1 MSKALEMLEQAP
13 ILPVLVIER
22 VEDAVPL
29 AKALVAGGLPVL
41 EVTLRTDAALESIAR
56 IKGEVEGVICGA
68 GTVNHR
74 GFVDSLKQVNADF
87 AVAPGY
93 TKSLGDALRDADIPL
108 VPGIATASELM
119 VCLDEG
125 YACCKFFPAEAN
137 GGVKALKSLAGP
149 FPEARFCPTGGI
161 TPANLSDY
169 LSLSSVVTAGGSW
182 VAPKDAIAGGDWGLI
197 ESLAAK
203 AVAIAR

>member
-1 MSKALEMLEQAP
+1 MSKVLEVLEQAP

-41 EVTLRTDAALESIAR
+41 EVTLRTDAALEAIAR
-56 IKGEVEGVICGA
+56 IKGEVEGVVCGA
-68 GTVNHR
+68 GTVNHG
-74 GFVDSLKQVNADF
+74 GFADSLKKVEADF
-87 AVAPGY
+87 AVSPGY
-93 TKSLGDALRDADIPL
+93 TKSLGEALRDAEIPL
-108 VPGIATASELM
+108 IPGVSTASELM
-119 VCLDEG
+119 VCLDAG
-125 YACCKFFPAEAN
+125 YACCKFFPAEAM
-137 GGVKALKSLAGP
+137 GGVKTLKSLAGP

-161 TPANLSDY
+161 TPENLSHY

-182 VAPKDAIAGGDWGLI
+182 VAPKDAIARGDWGLI
-197 ESLAAK
+197 ESLASK